1 MHHMQVH
8 HMQVHHMQV
17 HHMQVYHMRTSHA
30 GDLHTS
36 HAGAQCQQHH
46 HVLYDNHNRQ
56 CQKQC
61 ESPVAGSIIH
71 THMQGTAEWTS
82 AVGRTVQVV
91 MDTSHVSPVCAMPN
105 ALHKQYTHTNS
116 NGISDEH
123 LLADCRNI
131 CAATEKQMHH
141 FRMALCASIHQ
152 RSCTL
157 CKDVGKGFPINLLK
171 ILPLSAFFVAVSV
184 TS

>member
-17 HHMQVYHMRTSHA
+17 SHMRTSHA

-61 ESPVAGSIIH
+61 ECPVAGSIIR

-82 AVGRTVQVV
+82 ALGRTVQVV
-91 MDTSHVSPVCAMPN
+91 MDTSDVSPVCTMPDV
-105 ALHKQYTHTNS
+105 LHKQYTDTIS
-116 NGISDEH
+116 NHSSNVH
-123 LLADCRNI
+123 LIADCRNI

-141 FRMALCASIHQ
+141 FRTVLRAGIHE

-157 CKDVGKGFPINLLK
+157 HEEVAKDFPIKLYETLH
-171 ILPLSAFFVAVSV
+171 LSRFCV
-184 TS
+184 TT